1 MDTLNAYLHDDYV
14 RFTFFF
20 GFGSMVIELGA
31 HLETESKEGSNPM
44 DKKRHGFSQI

>member
-1 MDTLNAYLHDDYV
+1 MDTLNANLHDDYV

-31 HLETESKEGSNPM
+31 HLETESKEGSPLFT
-44 DKKRHGFSQI
+44 KRL